1 MRPTMDPSS
10 CILVEDAKVIAQD
23 EPSLD
28 STIPHTPTEES
39 FLTSTAVHLGG
50 PSPSLAVS
58 TDHQQQQPQIE
69 HQSAQQP
76 PSAST
81 VEIPRLG
88 EPQSFTV
95 PPSRF
100 WNSEFRNK
108 QPAFV
113 RFNISLPWG
122 ANFAVYGR
130 RNVAPSITQYDF
142 AEFVKGG
149 RVDHRLRRS
158 VLAAPV
164 TLPSQSARG
173 TKTYDFETQTSQVR
187 SRRSAPMHVNVT
199 LLQYLDAG
207 RWFLSVYND
216 DLRPH
221 DVLLIVEEA
230 EGISTAC
237 PNDCSGH
244 GSCYLGKCDCI
255 DGFEGIDC
263 AKSVCPVL
271 CSNHGKYGGGV
282 CHCEEGWKGP
292 ECDVPE
298 ADCHG
303 DCSGHGSCVEGSCA
317 CRPGWTGPACNQ
329 AHRTPT
335 TPHSGL
341 QRSST
346 PHSHLQRSSTPHSHL
361 QRSST
366 LHLAFSA
373 PPLCTLAFSAPP
385 LRTLAFSAPLCTLF
399 FSAPPLRTLAFSAPP
414 LRTLAFRAPPLC
426 TLAFSVPPLCTLAF
440 SALPLCTLAFSAPPL
455 RTLAFSVPPLC
466 TLAFSAPPLRTLAFS
481 APPLRTLAFS
491 APPLRTLAFSAP
503 PLCTLAFSAPLR
515 TLDFSAPPLCTL
527 AFSAPPFCT
536 LAFSAPPFCTLAF
549 SAP

>member
-1 MRPTMDPSS
+1 
-10 CILVEDAKVIAQD
+10 
-23 EPSLD
+23 
-28 STIPHTPTEES
+28 S

-187 SRRSAPMHVNVT
+187 SRRRLPRFVFQPWQIRGWR
-199 LLQYLDAG
+199 LP
-207 RWFLSVYND
+207 
-216 DLRPH
+216 LRRR
-221 DVLLIVEEA
+221 LER
-230 EGISTAC
+230 
-237 PNDCSGH
+237 SGMRR
-244 GSCYLGKCDCI
+244 
-255 DGFEGIDC
+255 
-263 AKSVCPVL
+263 
-271 CSNHGKYGGGV
+271 
-282 CHCEEGWKGP
+282 
-292 ECDVPE
+292 
-298 ADCHG
+298 
-303 DCSGHGSCVEGSCA
+303 SG
-317 CRPGWTGPACNQ
+317 
-329 AHRTPT
+329 
-335 TPHSGL
+335 SGL
-341 QRSST
+341 PRRLFRSRKLRRRLLRMPAWLDRT
-346 PHSHLQRSSTPHSHL
+346 CLQSRSVKL
-361 QRSST
+361 
-366 LHLAFSA
+366 
-373 PPLCTLAFSAPP
+373 
-385 LRTLAFSAPLCTLF
+385 LF
-399 FSAPPLRTLAFSAPP
+399 FK
-414 LRTLAFRAPPLC
+414 
-426 TLAFSVPPLCTLAF
+426 
-440 SALPLCTLAFSAPPL
+440 
-455 RTLAFSVPPLC
+455 
-466 TLAFSAPPLRTLAFS
+466 
-481 APPLRTLAFS
+481 
-491 APPLRTLAFSAP
+491 
-503 PLCTLAFSAPLR
+503 
-515 TLDFSAPPLCTL
+515 
-527 AFSAPPFCT
+527 
-536 LAFSAPPFCTLAF
+536 
-549 SAP
+549 